1 MPIFLLMLTR
11 TAAPFALSFALFAS
25 LTLAAGT
32 AWAEPAPLKDARRIV
47 SIGGA
52 VTEIVHALGEE
63 GRLVAR
69 DTTSGYPPAAEAL
82 PDVGYMRALSP
93 EGVLSVKPDAI
104 LAIEGSGPP
113 EALAVLK
120 GAGVD
125 FVTVPERFDAAG
137 ITEKVRR
144 VSAALGV
151 PKKGA
156 ELIRRLEAELQ
167 AATAE
172 AKARGREARVLFI
185 LSLSGGRIL
194 AAGDETAA
202 AGVIRLAGA
211 RNAIEGLSG
220 YKQISDEAAMAA
232 APDVILMISR
242 GGDHQTGEAEVLAH
256 PGIARTPAGE
266 NRRLIRMDGLYLLGF
281 GPRTAA
287 AVRDLSAALTDFGL

>member
-1 MPIFLLMLTR
+1 MSILSPALVRI
-11 TAAPFALSFALFAS
+11 AAPVALALSLA
-25 LTLAAGT
+25 LAAGT
-32 AWAEPAPLKDARRIV
+32 ALAEPAPLKDARRIV
-47 SIGGA
+47 AIGGA

-69 DTTSGYPPAAEAL
+69 DTTSSYPPAADAL

-113 EALAVLK
+113 EALTVLK

-137 ITEKVRR
+137 ISEKVRL

-151 PKKGA
+151 PEKGA
-156 ELIRRLEAELQ
+156 ELVRRIEAELQ

-172 AKARGREARVLFI
+172 AAARGRDARVLFI

-242 GGDHQTGEAEVLAH
+242 SGDHQTGEAEVLAH
-256 PGIARTPAGE
+256 PGIARTPAGVH
-266 NRRLIRMDGLYLLGF
+266 RRLIRMDGLYLLGF

-287 AVRDLSAALTDFGL
+287 AVGDLSAALTDYGL